1 MRKRSKIPTKK
12 SLFYEFETRI
22 QNIDH
27 NSLFSIRN
35 KNGIQSISKFREYLD
50 KRTTEDT

>member
-27 NSLFSIRN
+27 NSIHEI
-35 KNGIQSISKFREYLD
+35 K
-50 KRTTEDT
+50 TT